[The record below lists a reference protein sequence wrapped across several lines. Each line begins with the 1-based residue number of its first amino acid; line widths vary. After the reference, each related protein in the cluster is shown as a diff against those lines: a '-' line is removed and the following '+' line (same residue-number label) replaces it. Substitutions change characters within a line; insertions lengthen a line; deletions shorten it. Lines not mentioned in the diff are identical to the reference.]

1 MRVRRFPK
9 IPQRVQ
15 RSTKLFDAS
24 IGAQAHGLEHFV
36 VLGVFGEI
44 FKFIRIILKIMQK
57 LMVPKIGIT
66 HIFKVLITQPLKG
79 RNATAYSVMFVERFE
94 RQPAASATFDH
105 GLETATLIAFW
116 NFHARPIQKVAGKSK
131 FNAECIVSLTALFG
145 RHAWITTIS
154 GTRSASS

>member
-9 IPQRVQ
+9 NPLRVQ

-79 RNATAYSVMFVERFE
+79 RNATAYSVMFVER
-94 RQPAASATFDH
+94 
-105 GLETATLIAFW
+105 L
-116 NFHARPIQKVAGKSK
+116 
-131 FNAECIVSLTALFG
+131 
-145 RHAWITTIS
+145 
-154 GTRSASS
+154 